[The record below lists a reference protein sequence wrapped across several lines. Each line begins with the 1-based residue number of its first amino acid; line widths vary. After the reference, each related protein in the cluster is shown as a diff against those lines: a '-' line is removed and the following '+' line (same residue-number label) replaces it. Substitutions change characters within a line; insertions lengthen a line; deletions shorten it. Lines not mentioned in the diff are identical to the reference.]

1 MIGLVFADG
10 LVKVIA
16 AFPDV
21 LPLRLMLFT
30 PIFLLI
36 GGGGGTATSLIYA
49 IFADVFS
56 PAER

>member
-1 MIGLVFADG
+1 MIGLILADG

-16 AFPDV
+16 AFPHIF
-21 LPLRLMLFT
+21 PLRLMFFT

-36 GGGGGTATSLIYA
+36 GGGVGVATSLTYA